1 MGANEGLLPLI
12 VNSWSNNPSNMLTWI
27 MLSKSVYIVRILLIF
42 LCANLMLPLYGADTN
57 SGPAFSYS
65 LAQSDEAGK
74 PAISKPLTPGSNDW
88 RIANIT
94 AQALHLRQY
103 LQMPF
108 DATVS
113 SKFLDLYINTLDPQH
128 IHFLQSDLAEFE
140 RYRKS
145 LGDLIKQGDT
155 TPAYAIFN
163 RLMER
168 LQEQTTYTDELLAK
182 GPFDFTGDDRIL
194 LNRKTAPYPKDMTEA
209 RQVWRDRVRSEFLQE
224 KLNKESPEGL
234 GRLMLSCHS
243 PIAYA
248 LIFRDFQGDI
258 AKIIARRY
266 SRTLR
271 FWKEWE
277 SDKVLE
283 TYLTSLAHVYDP
295 HSDYYDKADMEN
307 FTISMSLQLFGVGA
321 ELSSEDG
328 YCKINKLTPSGPA
341 IKSKKLKANDKIVAV
356 AQGNHEAVDVVDMPL
371 SKVVDLIR
379 GPKGTEVRLTVIP
392 ADAAD
397 SSTRTTVSLIRDKI
411 RLEDQRA
418 KANII
423 EMPGSDGQKLR
434 LGVIDLSSFYS
445 SGPLTG
451 DTNKAEANSTTQDV
465 NKLLTKLKQENVAGV
480 ILDLRRN
487 GGGSLEEAINL
498 TGLFIKEGPVVQ
510 IKDPGPHGEVRV
522 ESDRDPAVQYDGPL
536 IVLTSRFSASA
547 SEILAGALQD
557 YGRALV
563 VGDASTHGKGTVQSL
578 DYLSNFLNH
587 NALSGLSAEDMA
599 AMGALKLTTR
609 KFYRASGS
617 STQLKGVV
625 PDIILPSV
633 NDYYPELGESSLE
646 NPLSWDTIDSA
657 SYEKLNRVQPYLTE
671 LAKRSTRRVAEEKDF
686 AYVREDIEKIKK
698 IVADKTV
705 SLNEMQR
712 LKEKEAEDV
721 RAKTREQELKSRHQG
736 DETVYPITLKDADL
750 PGLPP
755 PFKKMVVATTGTTAS
770 TNAVQLA
777 ATESPAAGTNVHDL
791 ASAEVEN
798 STPKPTDPD
807 DAPPEE
813 RAPLKEAEHILVD
826 YISLFHAGGN
836 LTAEHA
842 LN

>member
-1 MGANEGLLPLI
+1 M
-12 VNSWSNNPSNMLTWI
+12 NSWANNPSNMLIWI
-27 MLSKSVYIVRILLIF
+27 MLSRFIYTVRFLLFF
-42 LCANLMLPLYGADTN
+42 LCANLMLPLHGAETN
-57 SGPAFSYS
+57 IGPASTDVS
-65 LAQSDEAGK
+65 ATADVAAKLTAPTHLA
-74 PAISKPLTPGSNDW
+74 PGSNDW

-94 AQALHLRQY
+94 AQALERRQY
-103 LQMPF
+103 LQMHF
-108 DATVS
+108 DARVS
-113 SKFLDLYINTLDPQH
+113 SKFLDLYLNTLDPQH

-140 RYRKS
+140 RYRTS
-145 LGDLIKQGDT
+145 LGDLMTKQGDT
-155 TPAYAIFN
+155 SPAYLIFN
-163 RLMER
+163 RLMQR
-168 LQEQTTYTDELLAK
+168 LQEQTTYTTGLLAE
-182 GPFDFTGDDRIL
+182 GPFDFTGNERIL
-194 LNRKTAPYPKDMTEA
+194 LNRKTASYPKDMAEA
-209 RQVWRDRVRSEFLQE
+209 QQIWRDRVRSEFLQD
-224 KLNKESPEGL
+224 KLNKESREEL

-248 LIFRDFQGDI
+248 LVWRDFQNDI
-258 AKIIARRY
+258 AKNIARRY

-277 SDKVLE
+277 GDKVLE

-341 IKSKKLKANDKIVAV
+341 IKSKKLKANDRIVAV
-356 AQGNHEAVDVVDMPL
+356 AQGNHEPVDVVDMPL
-371 SKVVDLIR
+371 TKVVDLIR

-392 ADAAD
+392 ASAAD

-418 KANII
+418 KADLI
-423 EMPGSDGQKLR
+423 ELPGLDGQKQR

-451 DTNKAEANSTTQDV
+451 DTNKSEATSTTQDV
-465 NKLLTKLKQENVAGV
+465 NKLLTKLKQEHVAGV

-510 IKDPGPHGEVRV
+510 IKEPGPHGEIRV
-522 ESDRDPAVQYDGPL
+522 ESDRDPAIQYDGPL

-587 NALSGLSAEDMA
+587 NALSGLSADDQA

-633 NDYYPELGESSLE
+633 NDYYPEVGESSLE
-646 NPLSWDTIDSA
+646 NPLVWDTIESA

-671 LAKRSTRRVAEEKDF
+671 LEKRSSHRVAEEKDY

-705 SLNEMQR
+705 SLNELQR
-712 LKEKEAEDV
+712 LKEKETEDV
-721 RAKTREQELKSRHQG
+721 RAKAREQELKSRNHG

-755 PFKKMVVATTGTTAS
+755 PFKKVTVAAGTDAS
-770 TNAVQLA
+770 TNATQLA
-777 ATESPAAGTNVHDL
+777 SSGGSASGTNVNDV
-791 ASAEVEN
+791 ASADIDN
-798 STPKPTDPD
+798 PPPNITDPD

-813 RAPLKEAEHILVD
+813 RAPLQEAEHILVD
-826 YISLFHAGGN
+826 YIFLCHSGGT
-836 LTAEHA
+836 LSTEHA

>member
-1 MGANEGLLPLI
+1 MI
-12 VNSWSNNPSNMLTWI
+12 VNDWTNNPSNMLTWI
-27 MLSKSVYIVRILLIF
+27 MLSRFNYIVRFLLFF
-42 LCANLMLPLYGADTN
+42 LCANIMLPLHGADN
-57 SGPAFSYS
+57 NIGPASTDA
-65 LAQSDEAGK
+65 LVQSDEAAK
-74 PAISKPLTPGSNDW
+74 ITIPVQLAPGSNDW

-94 AQALHLRQY
+94 AQALQLRQY

-108 DATVS
+108 DAHVS

-128 IHFLQSDLAEFE
+128 IHFLQSDVAEFE
-140 RYRKS
+140 RYRNN
-145 LGDLIKQGDT
+145 LGELIKQGDT
-155 TPAYAIFN
+155 SPAYLIFN
-163 RLMER
+163 RLMQR
-168 LQEQTTYTDELLAK
+168 LQEQTAYTDGLLAE
-182 GPFDFTGDDRIL
+182 GPFDFTGNERVL

-209 RQVWRDRVRSEFLQE
+209 RQVWRDRARSEFLQE
-224 KLNKESPEGL
+224 KLNKESREEL

-243 PIAYA
+243 PIGYA
-248 LIFRDFQGDI
+248 LIWRDFQNDI

-341 IKSKKLKANDKIVAV
+341 IKSKKLKANDRIVAV
-356 AQGNHEAVDVVDMPL
+356 AQGDHEPVDVVDMPL
-371 SKVVDLIR
+371 TKVVDLIR

-392 ADAAD
+392 ASAAD

-445 SGPLTG
+445 SGPLMG
-451 DTNKAEANSTTQDV
+451 DTNKSEATSTTQDV

-510 IKDPGPHGEVRV
+510 IKEPGPHGEIRV

-587 NALSGLSAEDMA
+587 KALSGLSAEEQA

-633 NDYYPELGESSLE
+633 NDYYPEVGESSLE
-646 NPLSWDTIDSA
+646 NPLPWDTIDSA

-671 LAKRSTRRVAEEKDF
+671 LEKRSSRRVAGEKDY

-705 SLNEMQR
+705 SLNELQR

-721 RAKTREQELKSRHQG
+721 RAKAREQELKSRNHS

-755 PFKKMVVATTGTTAS
+755 PFKKITVATGTNAS
-770 TNAVQLA
+770 TNADQLPTTGSA
-777 ATESPAAGTNVHDL
+777 ATSTNLNDL
-791 ASAEVEN
+791 ASADIDN
-798 STPKPTDPD
+798 AAPKVTDPD
-807 DAPPEE
+807 DAAPEE

-826 YISLFHAGGN
+826 YISFFHLGG
-836 LTAEHA
+836 TSTTEHA
-842 LN
+842 VN